1 MSQKKP
7 QTSQK
12 PPQGGLMLEV
22 GVGADIAG
30 QIMTES
36 QIKKG

>member
-1 MSQKKP
+1 MKKKP
-7 QTSQK
+7 QPAQQ
-12 PPQGGLMLEV
+12 PQIQGGLMLEV
-22 GVGADIAG
+22 GVGANIAG